1 MTNSHKPVQ
10 MATPPGTN
18 NKKKKVSQQQK
29 KKPDRLVIVL
39 ISAFAVL
46 AVAVGV
52 VGFIVVR
59 NLVASWTSTDLPGAP
74 VAAKST
80 EMPEGYVPSGTE
92 FAEPLQSAEDLKPD
106 PWDGKSRVNILMMG
120 LDYRDWEAGDV
131 PRTDTMILFTLDP
144 ITKSAGMLTIPRDMW
159 VNIPGFEYAKINT
172 AYFLGEV
179 NKMPGGGPALAVK
192 TVEQFLGVPINF
204 YAQIDFNSFVEFVD
218 EIGGVSLHIKEE
230 IKVDPIG
237 PGNTVILQ
245 PGVQTVDGAVALAY
259 ARNRYTAGD
268 DFDRSKRQIE
278 VIMAIRDKILNV
290 YSLPKMITKAPNL
303 YQSLSA
309 GIKTNLSLQQSIQL
323 AWLIKDIPPESI
335 KRAGIGPDQVTFDTS
350 PDGLDILK
358 PIPDK
363 IRVVRDEVFA
373 EGGPL
378 SPAAVSGDSQ
388 ELVTEENARISVQNG
403 TYTEGLATKTSQY
416 LSSQGLTIT
425 EETNAADI
433 YNASELIIYNGKPYT
448 IKYLSELM
456 GIPSSRIYNQY
467 DPESYVDVVV
477 ILGTDWAQTNPME

>member
-18 NKKKKVSQQQK
+18 NKKKVTRPK
-29 KKPDRLVIVL
+29 KRPDRPVIVL
-39 ISAFAVL
+39 MSIFAVL
-46 AVAVGV
+46 AVAIGV
-52 VGFIVVR
+52 VGFILVR
-59 NLVASWTSTDLPGAP
+59 NLIASWTSTDLPGDP
-74 VAAKST
+74 VAVANPT
-80 EMPEGYVPSGTE
+80 DMPEGYIPSGTE
-92 FAEPLQSAEDLKPD
+92 YVQPMQSPEDLEPD
-106 PWDGKSRVNILMMG
+106 PWDGKSRVNILLMG

-179 NKMPGGGPALAVK
+179 NKLPGGGPALAVK

-204 YAQIDFNSFVEFVD
+204 YAQVDFNSFVEFID
-218 EIGGVSLHIKEE
+218 EIGGLTMHIKEE

-237 PGNTVILQ
+237 PGNTVILE
-245 PGVQTVDGAVALAY
+245 PGVQPISGAVALAY
-259 ARNRYTAGD
+259 ARNRYTEGD

-278 VIMAIRDKILNV
+278 VIMAIRDKVLNV
-290 YSLPKMITKAPNL
+290 YSLPKLITKAPAL
-303 YQSLSA
+303 YQSLSS
-309 GIKTNLSLQQSIQL
+309 GIKTNLSLQQTIQL
-323 AWLIKDIPPESI
+323 AWLIKDISPDNI
-335 KRAGIGPDQVTFDTS
+335 KRAGIGPDQVTFGTS
-350 PDGLDILK
+350 PDGLSILK

-403 TYTEGLATKTSQY
+403 TYTEGLATLTSQY
-416 LSSQGLTIT
+416 LSSQGLNVT

-433 YNASELIIYNGKPYT
+433 YNGSELIIYNGKPYT

-467 DPESYVDVVV
+467 DPDAYVDLVV
-477 ILGTDWAQTNPME
+477 ILGSDWAQNNPMQ